1 MNVHECFHAFRPKDE
16 ELSAVEH
23 LLDGEEGLGEE
34 EEKVG
39 GVIIR
44 KRKGDTAVRKLAQK
58 LTKDVEQL
66 KKEKEE
72 YSM

>member
-1 MNVHECFHAFRPKDE
+1 MYAHAFRPKDE
-16 ELSAVEH
+16 GLSAAER
-23 LLDGEEGLGEE
+23 LLDGDEGLGEE
-34 EEKVG
+34 GEKVG
-39 GVIIR
+39 GVIMR
-44 KRKGDTAVRKLAQK
+44 KRKGDTYNVRKLAQK

>member
-1 MNVHECFHAFRPKDE
+1 M
-16 ELSAVEH
+16 SAVEH
-23 LLDGEEGLGEE
+23 LLDGDEGLGEE
-34 EEKVG
+34 GEKVG
-39 GVIIR
+39 GVIMR
-44 KRKGDTAVRKLAQK
+44 RRKGDTDNVRKLAQK